1 MYDVWYVIYARY
13 NVGFDASIIQVLI
26 QQTKQGFGLWIQPI
40 ITKFLIFLVCS
51 TTFRSKLK
59 TVEIMVNAK
68 HLATFVLGAA
78 AGVALHKYLQTEEG
92 EKMFEELKTKAGDLK
107 TEAEGAL
114 DKMPEYFEQ
123 LKTQGSDAL

>member
-1 MYDVWYVIYARY
+1 
-13 NVGFDASIIQVLI
+13 LI
-26 QQTKQGFGLWIQPI
+26 L
-40 ITKFLIFLVCS
+40 LVCS
-51 TTFRSKLK
+51 VTFRPKLK
-59 TVEIMVNAK
+59 NVEIMVNAK

-123 LKTQGSDAL
+123 LKNQGSDALKQFSPEAERMLQELLGGLKGKTPPPVEPQA